1 MVATRISQIF
11 EDIFETISKPILVLD
26 LDLKILLANRSFIDL
41 FQVTPEETLDKFIY
55 DLGNGQWNIP
65 KLREMLEETLL
76 KNKIFDG
83 YEIEHEFPS
92 IGHKIMLLNARRLIE
107 EKTGFQSILLVI
119 EDISKHKKKYARL
132 EKTLNKL
139 AEAIISEYEVRE
151 YTESIINTVR
161 EPLIVLDQDLSV
173 VIANSAFYNTFKADP
188 KETLGQHIY
197 ELGNKQWD
205 IPKLRELLGT
215 ILAQRTTFDD
225 YEVVYDFADI
235 GRRTLLLNARQIQR
249 VSEKER
255 TILLAIEDITER
267 RRLED
272 FLKES
277 EDRYRRI
284 FETASDGIVLLE
296 KREGKITHA
305 NQAIEKMFGYA
316 KEACIG
322 KKLQDIGISHNVI
335 DFPAAMSALDKS
347 AILNYDNI
355 PAKTRDGQTI
365 YTDIYMLDRTG
376 LVQCNIRDITEHKKL
391 EDHLQQAQ
399 KMEAIGTL
407 AGGIA
412 HDFNNI
418 LMSILGYTELAIYR
432 LPQGS
437 AARDNLEE
445 VVKASTRAIDLV
457 KQILTF
463 SRPSEKQLFPT
474 PIHLIV
480 KEALKLLRS
489 SLPSTIGIKQ
499 NINASGKALADPTQ
513 IHQIMMNLC
522 TNAAHAMSKN
532 GGELSVSLIQV
543 NLPEN
548 NAVPMGLPPGPYLK
562 LTVGDTGCGMA
573 PDVLNRIF
581 EPYFTTKGKD
591 KGTGLGLA
599 VVQGIVK
606 NHDGLI
612 TIESNPGKGS
622 DFHVY
627 LPVIIDS
634 GENKNP
640 IQEVETIFTGTERIL
655 FVDDEPTIIKMSKEM
670 LESMGYE
677 VVVKSSG
684 IEALELFMTDP
695 DQFDLIITDMTM
707 PQMTGAQLSK
717 QLIEIRPDIRII
729 LCSGFSEKI
738 TEETAKKIGIREFV
752 IKPISRQVLSKI
764 IRTVLDA
771 PNR

>member
-1 MVATRISQIF
+1 
-11 EDIFETISKPILVLD
+11 LVLD
-26 LDLKILLANRSFIDL
+26 LDLKILLANRSFINL

-139 AEAIISEYEVRE
+139 AKTIISEYEVRE

-173 VIANSAFYNTFKADP
+173 VIANSAFYNIFKANP

-205 IPKLRELLGT
+205 IPKLREMLET
-215 ILAQRTTFDD
+215 ILAQSTTFDD

-235 GRRTLLLNARQIQR
+235 GRRTMLLNARQIQR

-296 KREGKITHA
+296 KCEGKITHA
-305 NQAIEKMFGYA
+305 NQAIEKMFGYS

-322 KKLQDIGISHNVI
+322 KKLQDLGISHSAI
-335 DFPAAMSALDKS
+335 DFHAAMKALDKS

-365 YTDIYMLDRTG
+365 YTDIFMLDRTG
-376 LVQCNIRDITEHKKL
+376 LAQCNIRDITERKKL

-437 AARDNLEE
+437 DARGNLEE

-499 NINASGKALADPTQ
+499 NINASGKVLADPTQ

-522 TNAAHAMSKN
+522 TNAAHAMSEN
-532 GGELSVSLIQV
+532 GGELSVGLIQV
-543 NLPEN
+543 NLPEDN
-548 NAVPMGLPPGPYLK
+548 SVPMDLFPGPYLK
-562 LTVGDTGCGMA
+562 LTVGDTGCGMT

-612 TIESNPGKGS
+612 TIDSDPGKGS
-622 DFHVY
+622 AFHVY
-627 LPVIIDS
+627 LPMIIDS
-634 GENKNP
+634 GENKKP
-640 IQEVETIFTGTERIL
+640 VRAVETIFTGTERIL

-670 LESMGYE
+670 LESLGYE

-684 IEALELFMTDP
+684 VEALELFMADP

-707 PQMTGAQLSK
+707 PHMTGAQLSK
-717 QLIEIRPDIRII
+717 QLLEIRPDIRII

-738 TEETAKKIGIREFV
+738 SEETAKKIGIREFV

-771 PNR
+771 PKNRIQD